1 MEISPDTVTILKS
14 LADETRL
21 SIIRNLAQR
30 NELVTSNDIINGCGV
45 VLRLSQPT
53 MSHHFAKLVAA
64 HVLLEEKRGVEKY
77 YRLNTSLLKRCG
89 INAKKL

>member
-1 MEISPDTVTILKS
+1 METSRDTVAILKS

-21 SIIRNLAQR
+21 SIIRNLAER
-30 NELVTSNDIINGCGV
+30 NDLVTSSDIINGCGA

-64 HVLLEEKRGVEKY
+64 DVLLEEKRGVEKY
-77 YRLNTSLLKRCG
+77 YRLNTQLLEQCG